1 MLSIDKHVSLLW
13 LSARGVFYNTGPWSS
28 SRGSRW
34 TRSFR
39 QTGFDILH
47 PGHVAM
53 LNTARSLG
61 DYLIVCID
69 TDRRVKELKGD
80 ARPINDQN
88 FRKVMLQ
95 NLKAVDIV
103 EFFDSQE
110 DLVRL
115 LKLYKPDIVVKGSD
129 WRGKSVVAEQYVK
142 EIFWYDRIAEYSTT
156 KIIQDIIARG

>member
-1 MLSIDKHVSLLW
+1 MTTVVVN
-13 LSARGVFYNTGPWSS
+13 GT
-28 SRGSRW
+28 
-34 TRSFR
+34 
-39 QTGFDILH
+39 FDILH
-47 PGHVAM
+47 PGHIAM

-61 DYLIVCID
+61 NYLVVCID

-80 ARPINDQN
+80 LRPINDQV

-110 DLVRL
+110 DLIRL
-115 LKLYKPDIVVKGSD
+115 LKLYKPDVMVKGSD
-129 WRGKSVVAEQYVK
+129 WKGKSVVAEQYVK
-142 EIFWYDRIAEYSTT
+142 EIFWYDRIDEYSTT